1 MENQVKNMT
10 SGKPLKLIVGFSIP
24 LLFGNILQQM
34 YNFVDTLVVGRGVS
48 MDALAAVG
56 LTGSLNFLVLGFYYR
71 NGTGGEHSMFTVF
84 RITGF

>member
-56 LTGSLNFLVLGFYYR
+56 LTGSLNFLVLGFII
-71 NGTGGEHSMFTVF
+71 GMAQG
-84 RITGF
+84 